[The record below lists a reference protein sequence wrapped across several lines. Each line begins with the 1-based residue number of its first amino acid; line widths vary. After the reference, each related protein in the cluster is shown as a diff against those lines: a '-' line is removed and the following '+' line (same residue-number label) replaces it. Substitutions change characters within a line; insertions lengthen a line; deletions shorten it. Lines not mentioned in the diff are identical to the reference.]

1 MSSLRRDDVTTTR
14 TAVWITYFNPR
25 LHEGGDLPVNPESF
39 AFTISI
45 LASVKETTVLDN
57 EQLQKLEFQ
66 STPPQRR
73 RPRKEAYI
81 YDYIYFNPRLHE
93 GGDDTDETV
102 DISGIFQSTPPRRRR
117 PIRAVNDS
125 I

>member
-1 MSSLRRDDVTTTR
+1 M
-14 TAVWITYFNPR
+14 
-25 LHEGGDLPVNPESF
+25 
-39 AFTISI
+39 
-45 LASVKETTVLDN
+45 KETTVLDN

-93 GGDDTDETV
+93 GGDDKRMQIATDPN
-102 DISGIFQSTPPRRRR
+102 ISIHASTKEAT
-117 PIRAVNDS
+117 PIR
-125 I
+125 

>member
-1 MSSLRRDDVTTTR
+1 MEFWLKKSNSDK
-14 TAVWITYFNPR
+14 FM
-25 LHEGGDLPVNPESF
+25 LPVNPESF
-39 AFTISI
+39 ALTISI

-93 GGDDTDETV
+93 GGDPE
-102 DISGIFQSTPPRRRR
+102 RRR